1 MPLVTLSSDIGHQD
15 YLVGA
20 AKGRLLRTN
29 PEFNIV
35 DISHSL
41 SPFNY
46 PQAAYVCR
54 SAIKNFPEF
63 TYHII
68 LVNLFESKPDQLLL
82 AFHKDQYII
91 CADNG
96 LLSMIIE
103 EKPDIAIGIPLDK
116 TAIKNTLYCMD
127 VAAKAITQMANG
139 EPIENIGIPDAEY
152 IQKNPLRPLLGEN
165 WIEGQIIFIDNF
177 ENVIVNITQE
187 QFEQQRK
194 GRRFKIVFKRDEM
207 IERISGSYADVP
219 QGEKLVLFNSAGY
232 MEIAV
237 NKGNA
242 AGLFGLKGYSEVN
255 QPVSTLVQNRLFY
268 QTVRVFF
275 D

>member
-1 MPLVTLSSDIGHQD
+1 M
-15 YLVGA
+15 
-20 AKGRLLRTN
+20 
-29 PEFNIV
+29 
-35 DISHSL
+35 
-41 SPFNY
+41 
-46 PQAAYVCR
+46 
-54 SAIKNFPEF
+54 
-63 TYHII
+63 
-68 LVNLFESKPDQLLL
+68 
-82 AFHKDQYII
+82 
-91 CADNG
+91 
-96 LLSMIIE
+96 
-103 EKPDIAIGIPLDK
+103 
-116 TAIKNTLYCMD
+116 
-127 VAAKAITQMANG
+127 
-139 EPIENIGIPDAEY
+139 
-152 IQKNPLRPLLGEN
+152 
-165 WIEGQIIFIDNF
+165 EGQIILIDNF

-194 GRRFKIVFKRDEM
+194 GRRFKIVFKRDEI

-275 D
+275 E